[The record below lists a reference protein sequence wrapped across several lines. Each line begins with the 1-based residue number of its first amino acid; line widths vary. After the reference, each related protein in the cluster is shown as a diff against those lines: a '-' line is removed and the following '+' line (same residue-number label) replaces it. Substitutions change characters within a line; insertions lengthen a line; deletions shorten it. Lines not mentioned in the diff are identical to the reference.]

1 MAGLGKAAR
10 GKRRWIGIRISP
22 ATDSRDSSI
31 EIISVQLADINWKMY
46 DCKSDDLET
55 LAIIRVALE
64 DCDETISRLNE
75 SKSIETLTKSGK
87 IRLVRERIGLNKT
100 R

>member
-31 EIISVQLADINWKMY
+31 EIISVQLADINWMMY

-75 SKSIETLTKSGK
+75 SKSIETLTKSCLLYTSPSP
-87 IRLVRERIGLNKT
+87 RD
-100 R
+100 